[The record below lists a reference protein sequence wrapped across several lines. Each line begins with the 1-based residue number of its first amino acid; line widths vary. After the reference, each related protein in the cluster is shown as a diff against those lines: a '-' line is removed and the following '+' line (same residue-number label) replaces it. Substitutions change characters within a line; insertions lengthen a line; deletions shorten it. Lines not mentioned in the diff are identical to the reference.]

1 MRHNQALANKQ
12 QHDRQ
17 SLKDLQD
24 AMLSCGSHIDLPVS
38 HRFINGVYAREIFI
52 PCGVLVA
59 GRIHKTEHISIIS
72 QGCVEVVTD
81 NVVTGEVLREIYQ
94 APCSFISPVGTKR
107 MVQAVEDTVWTTI
120 HKHDGQHSPENIE
133 DIYTWPDYQA
143 YESEAIGFVASNQ
156 IEESAL

>member
-1 MRHNQALANKQ
+1 MRNNQALANK

-81 NVVTGEVLREIYQ
+81 NVITGEVLREIYQ

-143 YESEAIGFVASNQ
+143 YEDEAIGFVVSNQ

>member
-1 MRHNQALANKQ
+1 MHHNQALANK

-24 AMLSCGSHIDLPVS
+24 AMMSCGSHIDLPVN

-81 NVVTGEVLREIYQ
+81 NVITGEVLREIYQ
-94 APCSFISPVGTKR
+94 APNFLFPLLAQNAWFK
-107 MVQAVEDTVWTTI
+107 
-120 HKHDGQHSPENIE
+120 P
-133 DIYTWPDYQA
+133 
-143 YESEAIGFVASNQ
+143 
-156 IEESAL
+156 